1 MKWLLVALKN
11 FFYAN
16 NRWFTAIIDATVRW
30 SFSEICTKVQ
40 KPNMQKSDGSIYFT
54 EYTKVICRCFFMS
67 CLVVKTSLSTSLISI
82 NKLICTK
89 NQMCCNYFL
98 SQVIVFVTF
107 GRNPKT
113 TYPWNK
119 YNWNL
124 WKKKKTSKVFD
135 ILSLL
140 IRKDN
145 QERNQISYRKSCIF
159 SNSEMTWISSTFFN
173 AIIREHFHVFYNVIH
188 RLLLFLCFY
197 QCIETLQAIGGV

>member
-1 MKWLLVALKN
+1 
-11 FFYAN
+11 
-16 NRWFTAIIDATVRW
+16 
-30 SFSEICTKVQ
+30 
-40 KPNMQKSDGSIYFT
+40 MQKSDGSIYFT
-54 EYTKVICRCFFMS
+54 EYTKVICRCFFRS

-82 NKLICTK
+82 NKSICTK

-113 TYPWNK
+113 TCPWKK

-124 WKKKKTSKVFD
+124 WKKKKIQGFD
-135 ILSLL
+135 IISLL

-173 AIIREHFHVFYNVIH
+173 AIIRVHFHVFCNVIH
-188 RLLLFLCFY
+188 RLLLFYVFISVLKPY
-197 QCIETLQAIGGV
+197 KL